1 MKAEWTY
8 LAPEVAPLDL
18 PIADKI
24 WKHLPRRID
33 DKIIAV
39 NFFPQLPVILL
50 GPSRSIGHM
59 AYAMEG
65 NPLPS
70 LNPSSLVKVGIDP
83 NPLVSWK
90 GVSPSK

>member
-39 NFFPQLPVILL
+39 NFF
-50 GPSRSIGHM
+50 SSIACNISWTIKVNW
-59 AYAMEG
+59 AYG
-65 NPLPS
+65 LCN
-70 LNPSSLVKVGIDP
+70 GR
-83 NPLVSWK
+83 
-90 GVSPSK
+90 

>member
-39 NFFPQLPVILL
+39 NFF
-50 GPSRSIGHM
+50 SSI
-59 AYAMEG
+59 AC
-65 NPLPS
+65 NIS
-70 LNPSSLVKVGIDP
+70 
-83 NPLVSWK
+83 
-90 GVSPSK
+90 

>member
-1 MKAEWTY
+1 MAS
-8 LAPEVAPLDL
+8 EVAPLNL

-24 WKHLPRRID
+24 WKHLPRRIEE
-33 DKIIAV
+33 KAIAV
-39 NFFPQLPVILL
+39 NFFPELPVILL

-70 LNPSSLVKVGIDP
+70 LNPSSLV
-83 NPLVSWK
+83 
-90 GVSPSK
+90 